1 MAIPSA
7 SICASLRVPDMP
19 EHEVVPG
26 SLADGSSSM
35 ASWMRCSRFRCFGSG
50 HDAFRRSASQAGI
63 PLLGRMVAAALVAIG
78 GHSLRMRR
86 ADVSAYRAMLDLKLL
101 WSGAAMAAL
110 LFPADPC
117 PVLCGRFPPVFRLL
131 LRLGAVSFQGAVST
145 VGLYTGMGYA
155 ILLGL

>member
-7 SICASLRVPDMP
+7 SICASLRVLDMP

-26 SLADGSSSM
+26 SLRRWFVFHGVV
-35 ASWMRCSRFRCFGSG
+35 
-50 HDAFRRSASQAGI
+50 DALFAVPLFLAPGTTLSALGVPGGD

-110 LFPADPC
+110 LFGGSMSGPLRAVFLLFFVFFC
-117 PVLCGRFPPVFRLL
+117 VWARFRFRAPF
-131 LRLGAVSFQGAVST
+131 RR
-145 VGLYTGMGYA
+145 
-155 ILLGL
+155 